1 MENTETKITNNEIDD
16 ALSLIDDAENKQIIE
31 ADDKKE
37 IQKLNKNFRKKSTS
51 YSKRCFFNV

>member
-31 ADDKKE
+31 ADDKKDIAVQE
-37 IQKLNKNFRKKSTS
+37 EKKEE
-51 YSKRCFFNV
+51 K